1 MAIDL
6 RKNKDALLKAYN
18 DVVDDKSSTDWMV
31 MGYEGQT
38 AILKLVGSGDGGIEE
53 MTEDLNSS
61 KIMYAYCKVL
71 DPNTSLFKYV
81 LINWQGEAAPES
93 MKFKC
98 TSHLRD
104 VAAFL
109 RGVHVTVNART
120 EEDVDSDDI
129 IKKVAKASGANYS
142 IHQEKPK
149 ATPQKPAKNAKKE
162 DSPGP
167 VGSVYQRTIAA
178 KDINSRARDK
188 FWADTEKEEQRRLE
202 QEKQRRSKEQQE
214 LDRERREREAHE
226 AQERDK
232 IVNDKLRAAREQ
244 KVRERRASEIE
255 RDEQKKRWTDETS
268 EQQQQEAFK
277 EEEERGR
284 RSEAVRKERAA
295 EAVRLTSSS
304 TANARALFKRRES
317 ETDDHVSRAP
327 PPPRKL
333 QHNFFNQQQEE
344 APKKQPIQLPREN
357 PPKPGRSF
365 AEPEP
370 SGPSFSPRQPSPPPR
385 EPSPPRQPSP
395 PPREPSP
402 PPREP
407 SPPPREPSPPPKAPS
422 PQLPRARN
430 LLAEGLPPR
439 QDSDE
444 ENNNDD
450 DWGEDNAE
458 EPHIPAVQSHLPP
471 PDEDQ
476 FSAPPPDEDQNTQE
490 MHTQNGDVHTDPDQ
504 QQVREK
510 YGLQPEHGLCAV
522 ALYDYQAADESEISF
537 DPEDVITNIDLIDE
551 GWWTGMAPNGH
562 YGMFPANYVEMIQ

>member
-167 VGSVYQRTIAA
+167 V
-178 KDINSRARDK
+178 
-188 FWADTEKEEQRRLE
+188 
-202 QEKQRRSKEQQE
+202 
-214 LDRERREREAHE
+214 AHE

-255 RDEQKKRWTDETS
+255 RDEQKKRW

-450 DWGEDNAE
+450 DWGEGNYANYNAE

>member
-188 FWADTEKEEQRRLE
+188 FWADTE
-202 QEKQRRSKEQQE
+202 
-214 LDRERREREAHE
+214 AHE

-255 RDEQKKRWTDETS
+255 RDEQKKRW

>member
-1 MAIDL
+1 MAIDI

-18 DVVDDKSSTDWMV
+18 DVVDEKTPTDWMV

-38 AILKLVGSGDGGIEE
+38 AILKLVGTGGGGIEE

-71 DPNTSLFKYV
+71 DPNTNLPKYV

-104 VAAFL
+104 VAAFV

-120 EEDVDSDDI
+120 EEDVDPDDI
-129 IKKVAKASGANYS
+129 VKKVAKASGANYS

-149 ATPQKPAKNAKKE
+149 APPQKPTKNIKKE

-178 KDINSRARDK
+178 KDINSKARDK
-188 FWADTEKEEQRRLE
+188 FWAETEKEEQRRIE
-202 QEKQRRSKEQQE
+202 EEKQRRVKEQQE
-214 LDRERREREAHE
+214 LEKERKEREARE

-232 IVNDKLRAAREQ
+232 IVNEKMKAAREQ

-255 RDEQKKRWTDETS
+255 REEQKKRW

-284 RSEAVRKERAA
+284 RSEAIRKERAA
-295 EAVRLTSSS
+295 EAARLTSSS

-317 ETDDHVSRAP
+317 ETEDNQVSRAP
-327 PPPRKL
+327 PPPRKI
-333 QHNFFNQQQEE
+333 QHGFLNNQQQEE
-344 APKKQPIQLPREN
+344 EPVQRKQPIQLPQN
-357 PPKPGRSF
+357 PPKPERSF

-370 SGPSFSPRQPSPPPR
+370 SGPSFSS
-385 EPSPPRQPSP
+385 

-407 SPPPREPSPPPKAPS
+407 SPPPREPSPPPRTPS
-422 PQLPRARN
+422 PQLPKVQRSEPEPQLPRARN
-430 LLAEGLPPR
+430 LLAQGLPPR

-444 ENNNDD
+444 ENNNEDE
-450 DWGEDNAE
+450 WGEGTYSNYNAE
-458 EPHIPAVQSHLPP
+458 EPHIPAVVSHPP

-476 FSAPPPDEDQNTQE
+476 YPPE
-490 MHTQNGDVHTDPDQ
+490 MSPTQNGHDQYYDDQEQ
-504 QQVREK
+504 QQQYQGEQNTS
-510 YGLQPEHGLCAV
+510 GILPEHGLCAR
-522 ALYDYQAADESEISF
+522 ALYDYQAADESEITF
-537 DPEDVITNIDLIDE
+537 DPDQIITNIEQIDE
-551 GWWTGMAPNGH
+551 GWWTGMGPDGSH
-562 YGMFPANYVEMIQ
+562 GMFPANYVELING

>member
-38 AILKLVGSGDGGIEE
+38 PVLKLVGSGDGGIEE

-61 KIMYAYCKVL
+61 KIMYAYCRIL
-71 DPNTSLFKYV
+71 DPNTNLPKYV

-104 VAAFL
+104 VAAFV
-109 RGVHVTVNART
+109 RGVHVTINART
-120 EEDVDSDDI
+120 ETDLDPDDVT
-129 IKKVAKASGANYS
+129 KKVAKASGANYS
-142 IHQEKPK
+142 VHQEKPK
-149 ATPQKPAKNAKKE
+149 APSSKPTRNAKKE

-167 VGSVYQRTIAA
+167 VGSVYQRTYAA
-178 KDINSRARDK
+178 KDINSRERDK
-188 FWADTEKEEQRRLE
+188 FWAQAEKEEQRRVE
-202 QEKQRRSKEQQE
+202 EEKQRRAKEQQE
-214 LDRERREREAHE
+214 LDRERREREAKE
-226 AQERDK
+226 AQDRDK
-232 IVNDKLRAAREQ
+232 LMNDKLKAAREQ

-255 RDEQKKRWTDETS
+255 REEEKKRW

-295 EAVRLTSSS
+295 EAARLTSNS

-317 ETDDHVSRAP
+317 EADDTPVSRAP
-327 PPPRKL
+327 PPPRKI
-333 QHNFFNQQQEE
+333 QHGFLNQQEQEE
-344 APKKQPIQLPREN
+344 PPRKEPIQLPRGN
-357 PPKPGRSF
+357 PPKPERSF

-370 SGPSFSPRQPSPPPR
+370 SGPTFSPPAR
-385 EPSPPRQPSP
+385 EPSPP

-407 SPPPREPSPPPKAPS
+407 SPPPREPSPPPQMPRIPQS
-422 PQLPRARN
+422 EPEPQLPRARN
-430 LLAEGLPPR
+430 LLADGLPPR

-450 DWGEDNAE
+450 DWGEGTYSNYNAE
-458 EPHIPAVQSHLPP
+458 EPHIPAVQSHHPP
-471 PDEDQ
+471 GEDEYAQVMHNGHSQDNNQ
-476 FSAPPPDEDQNTQE
+476 QQTGDQNSS
-490 MHTQNGDVHTDPDQ
+490 GI
-504 QQVREK
+504 
-510 YGLQPEHGLCAV
+510 LPEHGLCAR
-522 ALYDYQAADESEISF
+522 ALYDYQASDESEISF
-537 DPEDVITNIDLIDE
+537 DPDQIITNIEQIDE
-551 GWWTGMAPNGH
+551 GWWTGMGPDGNH
-562 YGMFPANYVEMIQ
+562 GMFPANYVEIING